1 MADGETE
8 RAMWA
13 RGAAQVTDRSGDP
26 SEDAIGA
33 ALGRGDHR
41 EALALCARQHGAALG
56 RLGMAMLGSQA
67 EADELAQ
74 ETLLDAHD
82 GFAGFR
88 GESSVRAWLF
98 TIARRKAA
106 RAVERRGRRESRLR
120 LVHDADR
127 APGADELLMLRQRA
141 ERARAALESIRPSE
155 REALLLRYAGEL
167 SFRDVGIACG
177 IDETAARKRVSRAIS
192 KLRETLGDRE

>member
-1 MADGETE
+1 MTE
-8 RAMWA
+8 
-13 RGAAQVTDRSGDP
+13 GAQDLA
-26 SEDAIGA
+26 EEAIGA
-33 ALGRGDHR
+33 ALGRGDVR
-41 EALALCARQHGAALG
+41 EALGLCARHHGAALG

-67 EADELAQ
+67 EADELVQ

-98 TIARRKAA
+98 TILRRKAA
-106 RAVERRGRRESRLR
+106 RAVERRGRREAKLR

-127 APGADELLMLRQRA
+127 SPGADEMLMLRQRA
-141 ERARAALESIRPSE
+141 ERARAALETIRPSE
-155 REALLLRYAGEL
+155 REALLLRYASEL

-192 KLRETLGDRE
+192 RLRETLGDQE